1 MSGKLFVSGDEA
13 VALAVRQAKPH
24 VIAAYPIT
32 PQTIVVERLSDF
44 VEDGS
49 LESEYL
55 YVESEHSAMSACLGA
70 SAMGARAFTATSS
83 QGLLYMVEG
92 LHYASGSR
100 FPIVMMNANR
110 SIATPW
116 NIYGD
121 QRDSLAELES
131 GWVQLYAENAQEAYD
146 TILQAYKIAEDPE
159 VMLPVMVNLDGFVLT
174 HTYELVSLAEQGKV
188 DAYIPY
194 QKFENR
200 LDLDAPRGTCITAG
214 PPYNMEFRYQQHQAT
229 LKAAEKVNE
238 ADAQFGRLF
247 GRSYGGM
254 VEAYRCDDA
263 EAILIT
269 LGSVAG
275 TTRCVVD
282 ALREQGKKV
291 GLLKIRCMRPFP
303 SKEVAEIVKNAKFVG
318 VLEKDISFGFYLT
331 YIMPTSIASTP
342 VSIKIIVVAVIG
354 GAGLLWGPVL
364 GAFIII
370 PLTELVNA
378 TLGSLGGANT
388 MIYGLVLILIII
400 FQPKGVLALFQKG
413 GAVNRIVKKLLVGK
427 SKKGGL
433 ANG

>member
-1 MSGKLFVSGDEA
+1 MSEKLFVSGDEA

-214 PPYNMEFRYQQHQAT
+214 PPYNTEFRYQQHQAT

-247 GRSYGGM
+247 GRSYGGA
-254 VEAYRCDDA
+254 VEEYRCDDA
-263 EAILIT
+263 DYVIVT
-269 LGSVAG
+269 MGSMTGVAKD
-275 TTRCVVD
+275 RVD
-282 ALREQGKKV
+282 KARADGKKV
-291 GLLKIRCMRPFP
+291 GLLKMRMVRPFP
-303 SKEVAEIVKNAKFVG
+303 CDRVAKVLSGKRAFG
-318 VLEKDISFGFYLT
+318 VVDRNVSFGWNTGIIYEEICASMNRAASFV
-331 YIMPTSIASTP
+331 PNVPFIAGLGGEDITATH
-342 VSIKIIVVAVIG
+342 IDYAIDKIIAQDGKTGKHDTVWLNREVM
-354 GAGLLWGPVL
+354 GL
-364 GAFIII
+364 
-370 PLTELVNA
+370 
-378 TLGSLGGANT
+378 
-388 MIYGLVLILIII
+388 
-400 FQPKGVLALFQKG
+400 
-413 GAVNRIVKKLLVGK
+413 
-427 SKKGGL
+427 
-433 ANG
+433 

>member
-1 MSGKLFVSGDEA
+1 MSGKLFVSGDGA

-55 YVESEHSAMSACLGA
+55 YVESEHSAMSACL
-70 SAMGARAFTATSS
+70 GARAFTATSS

-131 GWVQLYAENAQEAYD
+131 GWVQLYAENAQEAFD

-174 HTYELVSLAEQGKV
+174 HTYELISLPEQAKV

-200 LDLDAPRGTCITAG
+200 LDLDAPPGHLHHR
-214 PPYNMEFRYQQHQAT
+214 
-229 LKAAEKVNE
+229 
-238 ADAQFGRLF
+238 
-247 GRSYGGM
+247 
-254 VEAYRCDDA
+254 
-263 EAILIT
+263 
-269 LGSVAG
+269 
-275 TTRCVVD
+275 
-282 ALREQGKKV
+282 
-291 GLLKIRCMRPFP
+291 RP
-303 SKEVAEIVKNAKFVG
+303 
-318 VLEKDISFGFYLT
+318 
-331 YIMPTSIASTP
+331 
-342 VSIKIIVVAVIG
+342 
-354 GAGLLWGPVL
+354 
-364 GAFIII
+364 
-370 PLTELVNA
+370 
-378 TLGSLGGANT
+378 SL
-388 MIYGLVLILIII
+388 
-400 FQPKGVLALFQKG
+400 
-413 GAVNRIVKKLLVGK
+413 
-427 SKKGGL
+427 
-433 ANG
+433 

>member
-200 LDLDAPRGTCITAG
+200 LDLDTPRGTCITAG
-214 PPYNMEFRYQQHQAT
+214 PPYNTEFRYQQHLAT

-238 ADAQFGRLF
+238 ADAEFGKLF

-303 SKEVAEIVKNAKFVG
+303 SKEVAEIVKNAKFMG
-318 VLEKDISFGFYLT
+318 VLEKDISFGFEGVVYTDVCSALKSAAVDVPAAN
-331 YIMPTSIASTP
+331 YVGGLGGRSISKAD
-342 VSIKIIVVAVIG
+342 IEGIY
-354 GAGLLWGPVL
+354 
-364 GAFIII
+364 
-370 PLTELVNA
+370 TELLNGSAKVGEANFVN
-378 TLGSLGGANT
+378 LRRDICGA
-388 MIYGLVLILIII
+388 
-400 FQPKGVLALFQKG
+400 
-413 GAVNRIVKKLLVGK
+413 
-427 SKKGGL
+427 
-433 ANG
+433 

>member
-83 QGLLYMVEG
+83 QGLLYMAEG

-188 DAYIPY
+188 DAYIP
-194 QKFENR
+194 
-200 LDLDAPRGTCITAG
+200 
-214 PPYNMEFRYQQHQAT
+214 
-229 LKAAEKVNE
+229 
-238 ADAQFGRLF
+238 
-247 GRSYGGM
+247 
-254 VEAYRCDDA
+254 
-263 EAILIT
+263 
-269 LGSVAG
+269 
-275 TTRCVVD
+275 
-282 ALREQGKKV
+282 
-291 GLLKIRCMRPFP
+291 
-303 SKEVAEIVKNAKFVG
+303 
-318 VLEKDISFGFYLT
+318 
-331 YIMPTSIASTP
+331 
-342 VSIKIIVVAVIG
+342 
-354 GAGLLWGPVL
+354 
-364 GAFIII
+364 
-370 PLTELVNA
+370 
-378 TLGSLGGANT
+378 
-388 MIYGLVLILIII
+388 
-400 FQPKGVLALFQKG
+400 
-413 GAVNRIVKKLLVGK
+413 
-427 SKKGGL
+427 
-433 ANG
+433 

>member
-1 MSGKLFVSGDEA
+1 MSEKLFVSGDEA

-49 LESEYL
+49 LNSQYM

-70 SAMGARAFTATSS
+70 SSIGARTFTATSS

-110 SIATPW
+110 SIAAPW

-131 GWVQLYAENAQEAYD
+131 GWIQLYAENAQEAYD
-146 TILQAYKIAEDPE
+146 TILEAYKVAEDPD

-174 HTYELVSLAEQGKV
+174 HTYELLHTVDQDKV

-194 QKFENR
+194 QQFANR
-200 LDLDAPRGTCITAG
+200 MDLDNPKATCITAG
-214 PPYNMEFRYQQHQAT
+214 PLYNMEFRYQQHQAM
-229 LKAAEKVNE
+229 LNAVEKIKAADK
-238 ADAQFGRLF
+238 AFGETF
-247 GRSYGGM
+247 GRSYGGV
-254 VEAYRCDDA
+254 VEAYKCDDA

-282 ALREQGKKV
+282 EMREQGKKV

-303 SKEVAEIVKNAKFVG
+303 VKEIVEVVKNAKFVG
-318 VLEKDISFGFYLT
+318 VLEKDVSFGFEG
-331 YIMPTSIASTP
+331 
-342 VSIKIIVVAVIG
+342 VVYTDVCSALKSAGVEIPAANYVG
-354 GAGLLWGPVL
+354 G
-364 GAFIII
+364 
-370 PLTELVNA
+370 
-378 TLGSLGGANT
+378 LGGRS
-388 MIYGLVLILIII
+388 IYKTDIEKIYEEL
-400 FQPKGVLALFQKG
+400 LAGTAKVGEASFVNLRRDIC
-413 GAVNRIVKKLLVGK
+413 GA
-427 SKKGGL
+427 
-433 ANG
+433 